1 MSLSLQLAQARAA
14 QVLRDGGIDT
24 AALDARALLRA
35 ATGLSFEALIVNGR
49 APLSP
54 PSAERLEGY
63 VARRL
68 AGEPVS
74 RIRGTREFYGR
85 DFKID
90 RNTLDPRPDTETL
103 VAAVLE
109 LAGSDGLLGKPLRL
123 LDLGTGSGCIL
134 ITLLVELPEVAG
146 TGTDINPGALE
157 LARDNAAALGVADRA
172 QFVVSDWFEGLTGRY
187 EIIVSNPPYIAS
199 AEIAGLAPE
208 VARHDPLAALD
219 GGADGLDA
227 YRSIAAAAPQ
237 FLAPGGALIV
247 EIGYT
252 QAESVA
258 DIFRAGGL
266 IVADDNVRFDLA
278 GRPRCVCAKFSQVT
292 ADLDRRCAK
301 NMLGKSRCSG

>member
-103 VAAVLE
+103 VAAVLD
-109 LAGSDGLLGKPLRL
+109 LAGSDGLLGRPLRL

-134 ITLLVELPEVAG
+134 VTLLAELPEAAG

-157 LARDNAAALGVADRA
+157 MARDNAAAHGVADRA
-172 QFVVSDWFEGLTGRY
+172 LFVASDWFQGLTGRY
-187 EIIVSNPPYIAS
+187 DIIVSNPPYVAS

-227 YRSIAAAAPQ
+227 YRRIAASAPQ

-258 DIFRAGGL
+258 DIFGAGGL
-266 IVADDNVRFDLA
+266 IVADDNVRLDLA
-278 GRPRCVCAKFSQVT
+278 GRPRCVCAKFS
-292 ADLDRRCAK
+292 
-301 NMLGKSRCSG
+301 

>member
-14 QVLRDGGIDT
+14 QVLRDGRIDT

-103 VAAVLE
+103 VAATLE
-109 LAGSDGLLGKPLRL
+109 VAGSDGLLSRPLRL

-134 ITLLVELPEVAG
+134 VTLLAELPEAAG

-157 LARDNAAALGVADRA
+157 MARDNAAAHGVADRA
-172 QFVVSDWFEGLTGRY
+172 LFVASDWFEGLTGRY
-187 EIIVSNPPYIAS
+187 DIIVSNPPYIAS

-227 YRSIAAAAPQ
+227 YRRIAAAAPQ

-266 IVADDNVRFDLA
+266 IVANDNVRFDLA
-278 GRPRCVCAKFSQVT
+278 GRPRCVCAKFS
-292 ADLDRRCAK
+292 
-301 NMLGKSRCSG
+301 

>member
-14 QVLRDGGIDT
+14 QGLRDGGIDT

-103 VAAVLE
+103 VAATLE
-109 LAGSDGLLGKPLRL
+109 VAGSYGLLSRPLRL

-134 ITLLVELPEVAG
+134 VTLLAELPEAAG

-157 LARDNAAALGVADRA
+157 MARDNAAAHGVADRA
-172 QFVVSDWFEGLTGRY
+172 LFVASDWFQGLTGRY
-187 EIIVSNPPYIAS
+187 DIIVSNPPYIAS

-227 YRSIAAAAPQ
+227 YRRIAAAAPQ

-266 IVADDNVRFDLA
+266 IVANDNVRFDLA
-278 GRPRCVCAKFSQVT
+278 GRPRCVCAKFS
-292 ADLDRRCAK
+292 
-301 NMLGKSRCSG
+301 